1 MDVGIGPNVSCVICG
16 FPLCVWDVAG
26 GDLAP
31 APPSAMVRVVK
42 GTSSYQA
49 SWIAE
54 ALGENDE
61 DGEGR

>member
-1 MDVGIGPNVSCVICG
+1 
-16 FPLCVWDVAG
+16 
-26 GDLAP
+26 
-31 APPSAMVRVVK
+31 MVRVVK